1 MVQCCNQYSILN
13 IQHSALVT
21 EGMADLYLALLHYP
35 VYDKDRKVVTTAITN
50 MDIHDIARSART
62 YGVKRYFV
70 VSPVRTLQALATKI
84 LDHWQHGYGSVYNE
98 TRKDA
103 LALVTLSDDL
113 NHTIQAIEQET
124 GERPRLVATSA
135 RSGEGRITFV
145 QMRRRVDE
153 GGPPLLFL
161 LGTGWGLTEEVLEQA
176 DDILEPIRGAGIYNH
191 LSVRSAAA
199 ILLDRLRG
207 AR

>member
-1 MVQCCNQYSILN
+1 
-13 IQHSALVT
+13 
-21 EGMADLYLALLHYP
+21 MADIYLALLHYP
-35 VYDKDRKVVTTAITN
+35 VYDKGYKVVTTSITN

-62 YGVKRYFV
+62 YGVKRFFV
-70 VSPVRTLQALATKI
+70 VTPVRTLRALAEKI

-103 LALVTLSDDL
+103 LALVALTDDL
-113 NHTIQAIEQET
+113 DRTIQAIQQET
-124 GERPRLVATSA
+124 GERPHLVATSA
-135 RSGEGRITFV
+135 RSGGSRATFA
-145 QMRRRVDE
+145 QMRRKVE
-153 GGPPLLFL
+153 EAGSPLLFV
-161 LGTGWGLTEEVLEQA
+161 LGTGWGLTEEVLERA
-176 DDILEPIRGAGIYNH
+176 DDILEPIKGAGAYNH